1 MKTFIIWTFYQSIW
15 SVANAKRFAFVL
27 PPALSTQLNHGS
39 TLHHIE
45 THMNI
50 IDDKKTTH
58 NQKLEQQ
65 LPQVEEN
72 NPLVLIKEPNENESN
87 YGRQKYWN
95 EFYQEKDEFSWYSPW
110 IDIAPFFMELVPLSS
125 LSDSAVPR
133 ILLPGIGN
141 DSSMVHMYD
150 DGYTHLTAFDYAEE
164 GVECARKFFGN
175 RLLLQE
181 SEERQT
187 TTQKDNNEILKDCKA
202 GVDLRVAD
210 ARELPY
216 KSNSFDAILEKGTLD
231 AIYLSG
237 GKDKELATEYL
248 TMAINEFT
256 RVTCI
261 GGIVMSITAACTDA
275 IESVFSSKSDE
286 WEVVRDGSFYM
297 TEEEGYSSNNIDATI
312 FAWRRIK

>member
-1 MKTFIIWTFYQSIW
+1 M
-15 SVANAKRFAFVL
+15 
-27 PPALSTQLNHGS
+27 
-39 TLHHIE
+39 
-45 THMNI
+45 
-50 IDDKKTTH
+50 IDDKTKN
-58 NQKLEQQ
+58 NQKQEQQ
-65 LPQVEEN
+65 QLEKDS
-72 NPLVLIKEPNENESN
+72 PLVLIKEPNENESN

-110 IDIAPFFMELVPLSS
+110 KDIAPFFMELVPLSS
-125 LSDSAVPR
+125 SSSSSDSATPR

-141 DSSMVHMYD
+141 DSSMVDMYD

-164 GVECARKFFGN
+164 GVECARKFFGH
-175 RLLLQE
+175 RLLPSVEVSQQ
-181 SEERQT
+181 EERESDENNDLP
-187 TTQKDNNEILKDCKA
+187 KDFEE
-202 GVDLRVAD
+202 GVDLRIAD
-210 ARELPY
+210 ARQLPY

-237 GKDKELATEYL
+237 GKDKDLATEYL
-248 TMAINEFT
+248 TMAIDEFT
-256 RVTCI
+256 RVTCV
-261 GGIVMSITAACTDA
+261 GGVVMSITAACADA